1 MKTQT
6 RKQRRK
12 AVQVLIIHLETIVNA
27 EYDYVHD
34 IPVNPQNGE
43 RYIEAERT
51 FKVLENALS
60 LLHQA
65 YMPVD

>member
-1 MKTQT
+1 MKAKT

-12 AVQVLIIHLETIVNA
+12 TVQALIIQLETILDA

>member
-1 MKTQT
+1 MKAQT
-6 RKQRRK
+6 RKRRRK
-12 AVQVLIIHLETIVNA
+12 SVQALIIQLEAIVDA

-51 FKVLENALS
+51 FKILENALS

>member
-1 MKTQT
+1 MKAQT
-6 RKQRRK
+6 RQQSRK
-12 AVQVLIIHLETIVNA
+12 AVQALIIQLEAIVDA
-27 EYDYVHD
+27 EYDYLHD

-43 RYIEAERT
+43 RYIEAEQT
-51 FKVLENALS
+51 FKALENALS